1 MAAAE
6 FKTTA
11 WLNALLVECIWFY
24 LHRLPRFE
32 QSLCS
37 KTPTKRKSKRKLV
50 YKSSQVVSKIV
61 DNLYISSKKNT
72 YLGSCQFSCPS
83 DSSALDGRP
92 LMYKLVGSIVWG
104 STGLNPFTR
113 DTSSE
118 FFLVPKED
126 KRIQP
131 KTTPNARQVCKHYR
145 KVLTRYGL
153 THGNHELRTSS
164 QQSLQKQAYQAEKSE
179 HVRERFIDVRISAS
193 CTWLHL

>member
-1 MAAAE
+1 M
-6 FKTTA
+6 
-11 WLNALLVECIWFY
+11 
-24 LHRLPRFE
+24 HRLLRFE

-37 KTPTKRKSKRKLV
+37 KTPTKRKLKRKLV

-118 FFLVPKED
+118 FFLVPKEH

-145 KVLTRYGL
+145 
-153 THGNHELRTSS
+153 S
-164 QQSLQKQAYQAEKSE
+164 
-179 HVRERFIDVRISAS
+179 IDKMRSHS
-193 CTWLHL
+193 WQP